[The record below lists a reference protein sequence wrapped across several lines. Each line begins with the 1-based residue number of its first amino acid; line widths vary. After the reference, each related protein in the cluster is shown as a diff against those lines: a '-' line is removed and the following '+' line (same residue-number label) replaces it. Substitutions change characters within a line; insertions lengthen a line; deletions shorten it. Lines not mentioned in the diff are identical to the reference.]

1 MHTLKSPHA
10 VEDIDLV
17 FVLTGNKHNQCLKV
31 KRQLHFSSRR
41 NYTMQPASWTR
52 FFLSSLTSGT
62 SKFTKGQAKLVIGF
76 FFGGECKFW
85 GLKCNIYIQIFTAC
99 KWELFSVQLYFLYM
113 KMEFYNN

>member
-52 FFLSSLTSGT
+52 FFFVFFDTWDNQVHKRP
-62 SKFTKGQAKLVIGF
+62 SKASDRV